1 MRVGL
6 QFEIIR
12 LASVGRR
19 HLRELATRYLKGEHP
34 SNKEG
39 DCLDDITCLETGR
52 SGPGLSAPPKC
63 GADSR
68 GFQ

>member
-1 MRVGL
+1 MRVEL
-6 QFEIIR
+6 QFKIIR
-12 LASVGRR
+12 LASVSRQ
-19 HLRELATRYLKGEHP
+19 HLRELATRYLKEEHP
-34 SNKEG
+34 NKKEG
-39 DCLDDITCLETGR
+39 DCLDNITCLETGR